1 MRYRYKQTGVVVE
14 SSGELDSALFAPIEA
29 AAVKE
34 KPAETKPQEGRQS
47 KGGKSRGAK

>member
-1 MRYRYKQTGVVVE
+1 MQYRYKQTGVVVE
-14 SSGELDSALFAPIEA
+14 SGGELDSTLFTPIE